1 MMTISKRALPRR
13 ARPRGARVP
22 SSLALSGML
31 KVFGHQGALELVAQQ
46 KFIAN
51 YDLSN
56 VECCARRQ
64 GLVQCLE
71 QRLRVRSRRG
81 AVCFFEQLRVRIGYA
96 LASQGVSRFH
106 VVMMLVRRSGCA
118 VRENSPRH

>member
-81 AVCFFEQLRVRIGYA
+81 AVCFFEQLRVRIGVTR
-96 LASQGVSRFH
+96 GVTLPRCDDVSAAER
-106 VVMMLVRRSGCA
+106 LRRKG
-118 VRENSPRH
+118 E